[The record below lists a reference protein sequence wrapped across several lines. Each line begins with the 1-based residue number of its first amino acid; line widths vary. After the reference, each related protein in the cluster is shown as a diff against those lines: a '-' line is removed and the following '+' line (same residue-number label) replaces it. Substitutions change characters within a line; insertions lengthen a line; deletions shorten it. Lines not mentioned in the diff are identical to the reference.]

1 MGLATIGENC
11 ASKKTFAQVVTAG
24 LKSSAA
30 QVSFIKAAEIANDTE
45 KRNAAVILDKVE
57 LPENVSDD
65 GQFGQAL
72 LKACEVQE
80 DSVSV
85 FRLKKMSRPAV
96 AQDSAT
102 EEGRCQKNDVTV
114 QQNQVNGSR
123 LLVCH
128 YSSRP
133 VEARARKATC
143 GMEGSC
149 NEEQQSRRVSL
160 HCEKP
165 GMCEGAIQRGRSP
178 SRLGNSRNAYI
189 KHPVS
194 TLKVG
199 YANCCSVVNKIP
211 LLELTVNTL
220 LLDIVCLTETKLDN
234 SITDSILSLNNS
246 FSVIRKDR
254 DRHGGGVAVL
264 ISKLLNFSIIKIPD
278 SFGSLE
284 VVGVDVLLK
293 SGRLRVLS
301 VYHPNHNLSYDSLLD
316 CLKDLI
322 SVRGN
327 CIIFGDFNAPH
338 VDWANL
344 KASDPKC
351 RKLLSFSIKCG
362 LKQHVMSPTRLNPD
376 NVLDLCFTNT
386 DIVNEITVGDLF
398 SDHRFVH
405 VSLSRQRKNSQKVST
420 VKCFRKGSFD
430 EINCIRSRIDWDLR
444 FSTLTV
450 EEMYQDLVAL
460 LSNLIDKFIPVKI
473 LKPSTKLHSS
483 DIRKLQKKK
492 LDVWRSEGN
501 SVNYRALA
509 LLLRTRLSL
518 EEKRITENRLC
529 EGSSPHAFYKFVNSR
544 WKSDEKI
551 GILRDSAAGEDVTD
565 DITKASL
572 FSDTFSSV
580 YTTDDGCASEFP
592 VRTSQCLSS
601 VDVSPHVVEFHLS
614 HLPLK
619 ANTTPEGIPSI
630 FLKRACTSLALPL
643 SIIYQRSLQ
652 YSIVPTVWKSA
663 IVKPLY
669 KKGSRCDPKNYRPI
683 SLTSSVCKVLEKIV
697 RCEVTKHLNVNRLI
711 IDRQYGFRSNRG
723 TVSQLLSYQSALIG
737 ICMKKLVTHSVYV
750 DFKKA
755 FDTVSPKKLEIKLH
769 SYGIS
774 GSLLCWLTS
783 FLTGRNQ
790 VVCVNGSLSACSSV
804 MSGVPQGSV
813 LGPLLFLLYINDI
826 GDNFKSNYLLY
837 ADDLKIFSHSSSDV
851 QHDLDVLSDWCRTW
865 QLDVAPNKFKPFF

>member
-1 MGLATIGENC
+1 
-11 ASKKTFAQVVTAG
+11 
-24 LKSSAA
+24 
-30 QVSFIKAAEIANDTE
+30 
-45 KRNAAVILDKVE
+45 
-57 LPENVSDD
+57 
-65 GQFGQAL
+65 
-72 LKACEVQE
+72 
-80 DSVSV
+80 
-85 FRLKKMSRPAV
+85 
-96 AQDSAT
+96 
-102 EEGRCQKNDVTV
+102 
-114 QQNQVNGSR
+114 
-123 LLVCH
+123 
-128 YSSRP
+128 
-133 VEARARKATC
+133 
-143 GMEGSC
+143 
-149 NEEQQSRRVSL
+149 
-160 HCEKP
+160 
-165 GMCEGAIQRGRSP
+165 
-178 SRLGNSRNAYI
+178 
-189 KHPVS
+189 
-194 TLKVG
+194 
-199 YANCCSVVNKIP
+199 
-211 LLELTVNTL
+211 
-220 LLDIVCLTETKLDN
+220 
-234 SITDSILSLNNS
+234 
-246 FSVIRKDR
+246 
-254 DRHGGGVAVL
+254 
-264 ISKLLNFSIIKIPD
+264 
-278 SFGSLE
+278 
-284 VVGVDVLLK
+284 
-293 SGRLRVLS
+293 
-301 VYHPNHNLSYDSLLD
+301 
-316 CLKDLI
+316 
-322 SVRGN
+322 
-327 CIIFGDFNAPH
+327 
-338 VDWANL
+338 
-344 KASDPKC
+344 
-351 RKLLSFSIKCG
+351 
-362 LKQHVMSPTRLNPD
+362 MSPTRLNPD

-420 VKCFRKGSFD
+420 VKCFRKASFD
-430 EINCIRSRIDWDLR
+430 EINRILSRIDWDLR

-450 EEMYQDLVAL
+450 EE
-460 LSNLIDKFIPVKI
+460 I
-473 LKPSTKLHSS
+473 
-483 DIRKLQKKK
+483 
-492 LDVWRSEGN
+492 
-501 SVNYRALA
+501 
-509 LLLRTRLSL
+509 
-518 EEKRITENRLC
+518 
-529 EGSSPHAFYKFVNSR
+529 

-630 FLKRACTSLALPL
+630 FLKRTCTSLALPL

-652 YSIVPTVWKSA
+652 YGIVPTVWKSA

-697 RCEVTKHLNVNRLI
+697 RCEVTKHLNVNRLV

-790 VVCVNGSLSACSSV
+790 VVCVNGSTSACSSV

>member
-1 MGLATIGENC
+1 MSSTSIPSDSIILAPAEDRESKTPEMSFEDLYRVVVEMSTSLEQVTLQNNKLVQLNGELIKKVESLELSVKELKENC

-85 FRLKKMSRPAV
+85 FRLQKRVGPPLLKIQLQKKEDARKMMS
-96 AQDSAT
+96 QFNKIKS
-102 EEGRCQKNDVTV
+102 TV
-114 QQNQVNGSR
+114 QG
-123 LLVCH
+123 C
-128 YSSRP
+128 SSAIIRP
-133 VEARARKATC
+133 DLSKPERERQRAAWKEAVMKNNKAGEFLFTVRNLECVKVQYKEGEAHRAWEIRETRT
-143 GMEGSC
+143 S
-149 NEEQQSRRVSL
+149 
-160 HCEKP
+160 
-165 GMCEGAIQRGRSP
+165 
-178 SRLGNSRNAYI
+178 
-189 KHPVS
+189 
-194 TLKVG
+194 
-199 YANCCSVVNKIP
+199 
-211 LLELTVNTL
+211 NTQ
-220 LLDIVCLTETKLDN
+220 
-234 SITDSILSLNNS
+234 
-246 FSVIRKDR
+246 
-254 DRHGGGVAVL
+254 
-264 ISKLLNFSIIKIPD
+264 
-278 SFGSLE
+278 
-284 VVGVDVLLK
+284 
-293 SGRLRVLS
+293 LRVLS

-430 EINCIRSRIDWDLR
+430 EINCILSRIDWDFR

-630 FLKRACTSLALPL
+630 FLKRTCTSLALPL

-669 KKGSRCDPKNYRPI
+669 KKGSRCDPK
-683 SLTSSVCKVLEKIV
+683 
-697 RCEVTKHLNVNRLI
+697 
-711 IDRQYGFRSNRG
+711 
-723 TVSQLLSYQSALIG
+723 
-737 ICMKKLVTHSVYV
+737 
-750 DFKKA
+750 
-755 FDTVSPKKLEIKLH
+755 
-769 SYGIS
+769 
-774 GSLLCWLTS
+774 
-783 FLTGRNQ
+783 
-790 VVCVNGSLSACSSV
+790 
-804 MSGVPQGSV
+804 
-813 LGPLLFLLYINDI
+813 
-826 GDNFKSNYLLY
+826 
-837 ADDLKIFSHSSSDV
+837 
-851 QHDLDVLSDWCRTW
+851 
-865 QLDVAPNKFKPFF
+865 

>member
-1 MGLATIGENC
+1 
-11 ASKKTFAQVVTAG
+11 
-24 LKSSAA
+24 
-30 QVSFIKAAEIANDTE
+30 
-45 KRNAAVILDKVE
+45 
-57 LPENVSDD
+57 
-65 GQFGQAL
+65 
-72 LKACEVQE
+72 
-80 DSVSV
+80 
-85 FRLKKMSRPAV
+85 
-96 AQDSAT
+96 
-102 EEGRCQKNDVTV
+102 
-114 QQNQVNGSR
+114 
-123 LLVCH
+123 
-128 YSSRP
+128 
-133 VEARARKATC
+133 
-143 GMEGSC
+143 
-149 NEEQQSRRVSL
+149 
-160 HCEKP
+160 
-165 GMCEGAIQRGRSP
+165 
-178 SRLGNSRNAYI
+178 
-189 KHPVS
+189 
-194 TLKVG
+194 
-199 YANCCSVVNKIP
+199 
-211 LLELTVNTL
+211 
-220 LLDIVCLTETKLDN
+220 
-234 SITDSILSLNNS
+234 
-246 FSVIRKDR
+246 
-254 DRHGGGVAVL
+254 
-264 ISKLLNFSIIKIPD
+264 
-278 SFGSLE
+278 
-284 VVGVDVLLK
+284 
-293 SGRLRVLS
+293 
-301 VYHPNHNLSYDSLLD
+301 
-316 CLKDLI
+316 
-322 SVRGN
+322 
-327 CIIFGDFNAPH
+327 
-338 VDWANL
+338 
-344 KASDPKC
+344 
-351 RKLLSFSIKCG
+351 
-362 LKQHVMSPTRLNPD
+362 MSPTRLNPD

-420 VKCFRKGSFD
+420 VKCFRKASFD
-430 EINCIRSRIDWDLR
+430 EINRILSRIDWDLR

-473 LKPSTKLHSS
+473 LKPSTK
-483 DIRKLQKKK
+483 
-492 LDVWRSEGN
+492 
-501 SVNYRALA
+501 
-509 LLLRTRLSL
+509 
-518 EEKRITENRLC
+518 
-529 EGSSPHAFYKFVNSR
+529 

-630 FLKRACTSLALPL
+630 FLKRTCTSLALPL

-652 YSIVPTVWKSA
+652 YGIVPTVWKSA

-697 RCEVTKHLNVNRLI
+697 RCEVTKHLNVNRLV

-790 VVCVNGSLSACSSV
+790 VVCVNGSTSACSSV